1 MSRPRFLLAIAA
13 ALLACT
19 GARAACEAPEHRQL
33 DFWLGRW
40 EVWSG
45 GEKVAE
51 SRIERSDAGCAIVE
65 RYRQAD
71 GYTGTS
77 LNFRDP
83 ALRRWRQS
91 WADSLGGVGEFT
103 GIAAEAEMAFT
114 GETHRPDG
122 TRVLRRMTL
131 SRRADGSVRQLS
143 LASTDGGVTWKP
155 HYDFVYR
162 PAPAGRP

>member
-1 MSRPRFLLAIAA
+1 MSPLAPVLAIPA
-13 ALLACT
+13 ALLAC
-19 GARAACEAPEHRQL
+19 AAAHAACEAPGHHQL

-40 EVWSG
+40 EVWSD

-51 SRIERSDAGCAIVE
+51 SRIERSPEGCAIVE
-65 RYRQAD
+65 HYRQPD
-71 GYTGTS
+71 GFTGTS

-83 ALRRWRQS
+83 MLHRWRQS
-91 WADSLGGVGEFT
+91 WTDSMGGVGEFT
-103 GIAAEAEMAFT
+103 GTAAEGEMAFT

-122 TRVLRRMTL
+122 TRVMRRMTL
-131 SRRADGSVRQLS
+131 TRLADGSVRQLS

-162 PAPAGRP
+162 AAPAVRP